1 MEQPAEG
8 LSIESTRVERMGP
21 MLYAVII
28 AGGSGTR
35 FWPESRKRRPKQL
48 LRIASDRSLLRATV
62 ERVLGL
68 VPMERIMIVTIEE
81 QSAQIREEVPELGQ
95 SSIVIEPYG
104 RNTAPCIALAAFKL
118 AAQDPEA
125 VMLVLP
131 ADHIIGDVP
140 EFLECAKF
148 GADIARGHGVLVT
161 FGIQPTRPETGY
173 GYIKIGEKAFGIGDR
188 AAHRVDRF
196 VEKPDRATAE
206 QYLASGDYLWN
217 SGMFLWSVSTI
228 LEAFKEHLPDVYE
241 RLHAI
246 SGFLNAEGEREA
258 VRRIYSELP
267 NVSIDNGIMEVAQ
280 NVAVIPLNVPWNDV
294 GSWPALH
301 DVWGADASG
310 NSGRGDFVQIGSS
323 KCVVSAGS
331 RLVALVGVNNLIVV
345 DTPDAVLVCHK
356 DSAQDIKKLQ
366 TLLVERGYEHLL

>member
-1 MEQPAEG
+1 MRQ
-8 LSIESTRVERMGP
+8 

-35 FWPESRKRRPKQL
+35 FWPESRRKRPKQL

-81 QSAQIREEVPELGQ
+81 QCSQIRDEVPELSE
-95 SSIVIEPYG
+95 SSVVIEPYG

-131 ADHIIGDVP
+131 ADHIIGDTS

-148 GADIARGHGVLVT
+148 GAEIARSHGVLVT
-161 FGIQPTRPETGY
+161 FGVQPTRPETGY
-173 GYIKIGEKAFGIGDR
+173 GYIKIGEKAYGIRDR
-188 AAHRVDRF
+188 VAHRCERF
-196 VEKPDRATAE
+196 VEKPDRTTAE
-206 QYLASGDYLWN
+206 QYVASGNYLWN

-228 LEAFKEHLPDVYE
+228 LAAFQEHLPDVYE
-241 RLHAI
+241 RMQGI
-246 SGFLNAEGEREA
+246 SGLLNTEGEREA
-258 VRRIYSELP
+258 VRRIYAELP
-267 NVSIDNGIMEVAQ
+267 NISIDNGIMEVAR

-301 DVWGADASG
+301 DVWDTDACG
-310 NSGRGDFVQIGSS
+310 NSARGDFVQIGSNN
-323 KCVVSAGS
+323 CVVSAGS
-331 RLVALVGVNNLIVV
+331 RLVALVGVNNLVVV

-366 TLLVERGYEHLL
+366 TLLAERGYEHLL

>member
-1 MEQPAEG
+1 
-8 LSIESTRVERMGP
+8 

-35 FWPESRKRRPKQL
+35 FWPESRRKKPKQL

-62 ERVLGL
+62 ERVLGV
-68 VPMERIMIVTIEE
+68 VPMERIRIVTIEE
-81 QSAQIREEVPELGQ
+81 QYAQILDEVPEIGE
-95 SSIVIEPYG
+95 SGMVIEPYG

-118 AAQDPEA
+118 AALDPEA

-131 ADHIIGDVP
+131 ADHLIGDVP
-140 EFLECAKF
+140 EFLECTKF
-148 GADIARGHGVLVT
+148 GAEIARDHDMLVT

-173 GYIKIGEKAFGIGDR
+173 GYIKRGEKAFGTGDR

-196 VEKPDRATAE
+196 VEKPDRPTAE
-206 QYLASGDYLWN
+206 QYLASGEYLWN

-228 LEAFKEHLPDVYE
+228 LAAFQKHLPDVY
-241 RLHAI
+241 RRMQGI
-246 SGFLNAEGEREA
+246 SDFLNTDAEQEA
-258 VRRIYSELP
+258 VRQIYQELP
-267 NVSIDNGIMEVAQ
+267 NISIDNGIMEAAQ
-280 NVAVIPLNVPWNDV
+280 NVAVVPLNVPWNDV

-301 DVWGADASG
+301 DVWDTDASG
-310 NSGRGDFVQIGSS
+310 NSARGDFVQMGSHN
-323 KCVVSAGS
+323 CVVSAGS